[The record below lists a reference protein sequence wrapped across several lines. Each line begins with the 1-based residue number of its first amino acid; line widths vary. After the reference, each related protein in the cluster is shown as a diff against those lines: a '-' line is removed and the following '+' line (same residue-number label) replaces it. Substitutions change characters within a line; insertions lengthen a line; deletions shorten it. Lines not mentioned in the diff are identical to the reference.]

1 MASQRPYLGSF
12 PVHLLSDNVGEALAE
27 KKIRIFRQ
35 KQQRLEHSGI
45 IGFSLLISEPQTFSI
60 EFQLK
65 VLIDTQLKDLRK
77 YWKNY
82 QKCKLISL

>member
-27 KKIRIFRQ
+27 KRSEFSDKSSN
-35 KQQRLEHSGI
+35 RLEHSGI